1 MPNHWLFLPIRK
13 GNARIASFYGLMEST
28 SEAAPLSAPMT
39 LDAWVS
45 AAHGDTSG
53 LWFESL
59 LAQLAFPESFVWGD
73 VAAVARADTP
83 AAKRY
88 FSSGEHRGDS
98 IIGNPATDFA
108 LRRRR
113 PGARMA
119 GQPDRERV
127 RPCPDVEGGD
137 APGRRHARLRDP
149 GPGRDEASS
158 SPTCPTATRSCWPSS
173 VTRPTFWS
181 RAAESEHAAAERLP
195 RHRQGRRLAV
205 HARKQSTSRPT

>member
-1 MPNHWLFLPIRK
+1 MPERTGDLAASLKRTVNDMPNHWLFLPIRK

-39 LDAWVS
+39 LNAWVS
-45 AAHGDTSG
+45 AAHGDSSG

-88 FSSGEHRGDS
+88 FASNENGGNS

-108 LRRRR
+108 FGGGGLVHAW
-113 PGARMA
+113 PAN
-119 GQPDRERV
+119 PNRERV
-127 RPCPDVEGGD
+127 RPCPE
-137 APGRRHARLRDP
+137 
-149 GPGRDEASS
+149 
-158 SPTCPTATRSCWPSS
+158 
-173 VTRPTFWS
+173 
-181 RAAESEHAAAERLP
+181 
-195 RHRQGRRLAV
+195 
-205 HARKQSTSRPT
+205 ARK